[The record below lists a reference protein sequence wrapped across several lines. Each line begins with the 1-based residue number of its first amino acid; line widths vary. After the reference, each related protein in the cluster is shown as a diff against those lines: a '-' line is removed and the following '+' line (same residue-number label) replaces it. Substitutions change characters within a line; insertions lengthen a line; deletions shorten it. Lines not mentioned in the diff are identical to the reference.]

1 MTPRNKLTREQW
13 GALAE
18 ARRGGATIKQLQER
32 FGVSYAVACE
42 VSRNN
47 DALPAQGAAKCI
59 HPRIAEWMIRNQVS
73 RKEFALR
80 TGLSLKTLCN
90 FLSGYTKNPA
100 DKNLR
105 AIERVTRLSVEEIME
120 TEEEQDH
127 EE

>member
-1 MTPRNKLTREQW
+1 MTPRNKLTKEQW

-18 ARRGGATIKQLQER
+18 ARRDGATIKQLQER

-47 DALPAQGAAKCI
+47 DASPAKGAAKCI

-80 TGLSLKTLCN
+80 TGVSLKALCN
-90 FLSGYTKNPA
+90 FLSGATRTPTA
-100 DKNLR
+100 PTLR
-105 AIERVTRLSVEEIME
+105 AIEWVTRLSIEEIME
-120 TEEEQDH
+120 TEEEDH
-127 EE
+127 AK

>member
-18 ARRGGATIKQLQER
+18 ARRAGATIKQLQER

-47 DALPAQGAAKCI
+47 DALPAQGAAKCV
-59 HPRIAEWMIRNQVS
+59 HPRLAEWMIRKQVS
-73 RKEFALR
+73 RKDFALR
-80 TGLSLKTLCN
+80 TGVSRHALCN
-90 FLSGYTKNPA
+90 FLNGRTKTPTA
-100 DKNLR
+100 ATLR

-120 TEEEQDH
+120 EEEQDH

>member
-1 MTPRNKLTREQW
+1 MTPRNKLTKEQW

-18 ARRGGATIKQLQER
+18 ARRYGATIKELQSN

-42 VSRNN
+42 VARNN
-47 DALPAQGAAKCI
+47 NALPAQGAAKCV
-59 HPRIAEWMIRNQVS
+59 HPHIAEWMIQNKVS

-90 FLSGYTKNPA
+90 FLSGYTKNPSE
-100 DKNLR
+100 KNLR
-105 AIERVTRLSVEEIME
+105 AIERVTRLSIAEIME

>member
-47 DALPAQGAAKCI
+47 DALPAQGAAKCV
-59 HPRIAEWMIRNQVS
+59 HPRLAEWMIRKQVS

-100 DKNLR
+100 DKNLLV
-105 AIERVTRLSVEEIME
+105 IERVTRLSIAEIME
-120 TEEEQDH
+120 TEEEQNH

>member
-1 MTPRNKLTREQW
+1 MTPRNKLTKEQW

-42 VSRNN
+42 VARNN
-47 DALPAQGAAKCI
+47 NALPAQGAAKCI
-59 HPRIAEWMIRNQVS
+59 HPHIAEWMIQNKVS
-73 RKEFALR
+73 RKDFALR
-80 TGLSLKTLCN
+80 AGVSLKALCR
-90 FLSGYTKNPA
+90 FLSGETKTPTA
-100 DKNLR
+100 PTLR
-105 AIERVTRLSVEEIME
+105 AIERVTRLSIDEIME

>member
-1 MTPRNKLTREQW
+1 MTPRNKLTKEQW

-18 ARRGGATIKQLQER
+18 ARRDGATIKQLQER

-47 DALPAQGAAKCI
+47 DALPAQGAAKCV
-59 HPRIAEWMIRNQVS
+59 HPRLAEWMIRKQVS
-73 RKEFALR
+73 RKDFALR
-80 TGLSLKTLCN
+80 TGVSRHALCN
-90 FLSGYTKNPA
+90 FLSGRTKTPTA
-100 DKNLR
+100 ATLR
-105 AIERVTRLSVEEIME
+105 AIERVTRLSIAEIME

>member
-18 ARRGGATIKQLQER
+18 ARRGGATIKQLQEH

-47 DALPAQGAAKCI
+47 DASPAKGAAKCV
-59 HPRIAEWMIRNQVS
+59 HPRLAEWMILNQVS

-90 FLSGYTKNPA
+90 FLSGYTKNPSE
-100 DKNLR
+100 KNLR
-105 AIERVTRLSVEEIME
+105 AIERVTRLSIAEIME

>member
-1 MTPRNKLTREQW
+1 MTPRNKLTKEQW

-47 DALPAQGAAKCI
+47 DALPAQGAAKCV

-73 RKEFALR
+73 RKTFALR
-80 TGLSLKTLCN
+80 AGVPLDTLCA
-90 FLSGYTKNPA
+90 FLSGDTKRPTA
-100 DKNLR
+100 PTLR
-105 AIERVTRLSVEEIME
+105 AIERVTRLSIEEIME

>member
-18 ARRGGATIKQLQER
+18 ARRDGATIKQLQEH

-47 DALPAQGAAKCI
+47 DASPAKGAAKCV

-80 TGLSLKTLCN
+80 TGVSCHALSN
-90 FLSGYTKNPA
+90 FLSGRTKAPTA
-100 DKNLR
+100 ATLR

>member
-18 ARRGGATIKQLQER
+18 ARRDGATIKQLQER

-42 VSRNN
+42 VARNN
-47 DALPAQGAAKCI
+47 DALPAKGAAKCI
-59 HPRIAEWMIRNQVS
+59 HPRIAEWMIRKQVS

-90 FLSGYTKNPA
+90 FLSRYTKNPS

-105 AIERVTRLSVEEIME
+105 AIERVTRLSIAEIME
-120 TEEEQDH
+120 TEEDH
-127 EE
+127 EHEE

>member
-18 ARRGGATIKQLQER
+18 ARRDGATIKQLQER

-47 DALPAQGAAKCI
+47 DALPAQGAAKCV
-59 HPRIAEWMIRNQVS
+59 HPRLAEWMIRKQVS
-73 RKEFALR
+73 RKDFALR
-80 TGLSLKTLCN
+80 TGVSRHALCN
-90 FLSGYTKNPA
+90 FLNGRTKTPTA
-100 DKNLR
+100 ATLR

-120 TEEEQDH
+120 EEEQDH

>member
-1 MTPRNKLTREQW
+1 MTPRNKLTKEQW

-18 ARRGGATIKQLQER
+18 ARRDGATIKQLQER

-47 DALPAQGAAKCI
+47 DALPAQGAAKCV

-100 DKNLR
+100 DKNLL
-105 AIERVTRLSVEEIME
+105 AIERVTRLSIAEIME
-120 TEEEQDH
+120 TEEEQNH

>member
-1 MTPRNKLTREQW
+1 MTPRNKLTPEQW
-13 GALAE
+13 AAPAE
-18 ARRGGATIKQLQER
+18 ARRDGATIKQLQER

-47 DALPAQGAAKCI
+47 DALPAQGAAKCV
-59 HPRIAEWMIRNQVS
+59 HPRLAEWMIRNRVS

-90 FLSGYTKNPA
+90 FLSGYTKNLA

-105 AIERVTRLSVEEIME
+105 AIERVTCLSVAEIME
-120 TEEEQDH
+120 EEDKNCEN
-127 EE
+127 